1 MRVLVSA
8 AGRHGATEEIAAAI
22 GRALVEGGL
31 DADVRPVERVLDV
44 EPYDAVVLGSAIYY
58 GKWVEPA
65 RRFLERHAGELSARP
80 VWLFSSGPLGDPL
93 RPAEGQPVDAA
104 ELVAAVGARE
114 HRLFAGR
121 LERGRLGLRERAVVR
136 AVGAAEGDF
145 RDWAAIA
152 EWAAGISATLRAER
166 PG

>member
-93 RPAEGQPVDAA
+93 RPAEEQPVDAA